1 VSHARFSGFR
11 FWKLSPIAFKCAVL
25 ELCVNDDALNL
36 LHVLLSPH
44 LKLNYCSDTS
54 WDELRMFDMKTA
66 QRRQRRCKRHALEN
80 TGATTANSLAPLRI
94 LDRPSGQHV
103 PKRFTVQKIGMD
115 RDATGWLTMSTC
127 LKSRARHFG
136 LAGELPRQSSL
147 ARCRENNLLGFPEY
161 FPWGPDLLDAP
172 ITIVLIFINSAAPA
186 TQYGVSRINTVL

>member
-1 VSHARFSGFR
+1 MSHARFSGFR

-44 LKLNYCSDTS
+44 LKLNYWSDTS

-103 PKRFTVQKIGMD
+103 PKRFTVQNGGLKGCNRVAD
-115 RDATGWLTMSTC
+115 HVDLLEVKGPAFRPRWRTATPELSG
-127 LKSRARHFG
+127 A
-136 LAGELPRQSSL
+136 LPREQSVGISAVL
-147 ARCRENNLLGFPEY
+147 PLGP
-161 FPWGPDLLDAP
+161 
-172 ITIVLIFINSAAPA
+172 
-186 TQYGVSRINTVL
+186 